1 MKKQNEEYTL
11 ITGIFKPA
19 DALSVVSKLFGD
31 KIEYHNRNIL
41 RAHEGFGNVDQQEV
55 DRVNVLKN
63 SRHAFQQSMQEAEAL
78 GYVVSIESIIHIEF
92 KKV

>member
-1 MKKQNEEYTL
+1 MELQESYTL
-11 ITGIFKPA
+11 ISGTFTPA
-19 DALSVVSKLFGD
+19 EASSVISTLFGE

-63 SRHAFQQSMQEAEAL
+63 SRRAFQQSMKEAEAK
-78 GYVVSIESIIHIEF
+78 GYTVSIESVIHIEF
-92 KKV
+92 KDI